1 MTFASFFEEQLWDC
15 VCEYSH
21 CDVHNVYCGNREWLS
36 KVKPDFNFAI
46 IYKFMEMSL
55 LEKYVFF
62 KLKYLI
68 IFIVNN

>member
-1 MTFASFFEEQLWDC
+1 MCTMYIVETVNDC
-15 VCEYSH
+15 QKL
-21 CDVHNVYCGNREWLS
+21 NLT
-36 KVKPDFNFAI
+36 FAI

-55 LEKYVFF
+55 SEKYVFF

>member
-1 MTFASFFEEQLWDC
+1 MTFASFLEEQLWDC

-36 KVKPDFNFAI
+36 KVTFAI

-55 LEKYVFF
+55 SEKYVLV